1 MSISPRKQPKQARA
15 QARVKRI
22 LNTAERLLANEGY
35 ENFSTNRVAKEADVN
50 IASLYQYFPNKQAL
64 IFAINRNMLDD
75 VLELF
80 ETFEQSWS
88 CHNWRDVFDILNA
101 DMLTSNQHIRLVKA
115 LDQAAAQSPELQAME
130 QQHAERVSQFY
141 SRFLAHYGSCWT
153 DSDRLN
159 AGRMIYAMGTMGLY
173 DAGHLPK
180 PDQQRI
186 LQLFKMN
193 IEQFVDSIL
202 NRPAPF
208 G

>member
-130 QQHAERVSQFY
+130 QQHAERISQFY
-141 SRFLAHYGSCWT
+141 SRFLAHYGSSWT